1 MYDRILVP
9 TDGSDAAD
17 RAFER
22 ALDLAATYD
31 ADLYLLSVVDVSSLA
46 GEFDAITVVEQLERS
61 GRKTV
66 QRLRKRAEETGV
78 ENVKT
83 KVVEG
88 TPHRAILDYVDA
100 EEIDLVVMGTHGR
113 TGLDRYLLGSVTERV
128 VRTADVPVLTVRG
141 SGESDADSE
150 SDRDGEPDADD

>member
-9 TDGSDAAD
+9 TDGSGPAD
-17 RAFER
+17 RAFEQ

-31 ADLYLLSVVDVSSLA
+31 AALHLLYVVDVSSLA
-46 GEFDAITVVEQLERS
+46 GEFDAVTVVEHLERS
-61 GRKTV
+61 GRETV
-66 QRLRKRAEETGV
+66 RGLRKRAEEAGV
-78 ENVKT
+78 EEVTT

-88 TPHRAILDYVDA
+88 TPYRTILDYADD

-141 SGESDADSE
+141 SGESDADE
-150 SDRDGEPDADD
+150 

>member
-9 TDGSDAAD
+9 TDGSDPAD

-22 ALDLAATYD
+22 ALDLASTYD
-31 ADLYLLSVVDVSSLA
+31 AALHLLYVVDVSALA
-46 GEFDAITVVEQLERS
+46 GEFDAVTVVEHLERS
-61 GRKTV
+61 GRETV
-66 QRLRKRAEETGV
+66 QRLRKRAEEAGV
-78 ENVKT
+78 EDVTT

-88 TPHRAILDYVDA
+88 TPYRTILEYADD
-100 EEIDLVVMGTHGR
+100 EEVDLVVMGTHGR

-141 SGESDADSE
+141 AGESDVDEASRTADE
-150 SDRDGEPDADD
+150 